1 MGPLMLDL
9 YCSAMTPRRW
19 AALID
24 SGTLIGFSVE
34 PTGDAARF
42 GDIHVA
48 VLRDI
53 DKGRGFATVM
63 LAKDEAAI
71 LDLPRNR
78 QIPTIGARMLV
89 QVRRPAKGKKL
100 AKVADRVRFQ
110 ADSDETAF
118 CWTMEGAGS
127 RSVAQGSARAADLA
141 SSANKRSSPRADA
154 LIAAANVA
162 PKPQLLLRE
171 RDCLSDLLWRFP
183 EAVTATIRCD
193 SRTTAVRWNG
203 LRHSDAVATPV
214 QVMFQAE
221 REWGFRRTEII
232 DALQNALE
240 SQLDLPGGG
249 TLLIEPG
256 ETLTAIDVN
265 ARGRS
270 HPSGEEKLS
279 FQTNEIALA
288 EIARIIRLINFSG
301 NIVVDFMSM
310 RTAANRRS
318 ISDNLRAAMESD
330 PAAPWVGGMSPLG
343 LIEIGRRH
351 MGPDLFVLLS
361 GSCGR
366 CSGRGLEIDG
376 LEALTVA
383 P

>member
-1 MGPLMLDL
+1 MRDL

-19 AALID
+19 AALVD
-24 SGTLIGFSVE
+24 NGALIGFSVE
-34 PTGDAARF
+34 PSGGIARF

-48 VLRDI
+48 ILRDI

-63 LAKDEAAI
+63 LANDEVAI
-71 LDLPRNR
+71 LDLPRDR
-78 QIPTIGARMLV
+78 QLPTIGARLLV
-89 QVRRPAKGKKL
+89 QVRRPKRGKKL

-110 ADSDETAF
+110 ADPDEMAF

-127 RSVAQGSARAADLA
+127 RSAASDRGRVADGAGP
-141 SSANKRSSPRADA
+141 ANTARSSPRADA
-154 LIAAANVA
+154 LIAAANAA

-183 EAVTATIRCD
+183 EAVAATIRCD
-193 SRTTAVRWNG
+193 SRTAAERWNG
-203 LRHSDAVATPV
+203 LRHADAVATPV
-214 QVMFQAE
+214 QVMFEAE
-221 REWGFRRTEII
+221 REWELRRTEII
-232 DALQNALE
+232 DTLQNALE
-240 SQLDLPGGG
+240 PQLDLPGGG

-279 FQTNEIALA
+279 FQTNETAIA
-288 EIARIIRLINFSG
+288 EIARIIRLINISG

-318 ISDNLRAAMESD
+318 ISGNLRAAMESD

-351 MGPDLFVLLS
+351 MGPDLFDLLS
-361 GSCGR
+361 SSCDR

-376 LEALTVA
+376 LEGLTVA